1 MSTPPLERPLDQKL
15 SLRERK
21 KLKTR
26 RAIQEHALRLFRE
39 RGYDATTVEQIAEA
53 AEVSPST
60 FFRYYPTK
68 EDTVLS
74 DEYDSLIVESLRAQP
89 PELSPAA
96 AARNTLREIVGA
108 MLADDRERLLDRT
121 RLLLAVSALRARQW
135 DQMRESQ
142 DLLVDVLAERLGRPA
157 ADLKIRSFVAAI
169 LAVWETAIMAWV
181 GDDGRGDLLGMLDRG
196 IDFLAAGC
204 PSVMLAAQPP
214 PALRAASCGL
224 TRMAPQKLPK

>member
-157 ADLKIRSFVAAI
+157 ADLEIRSFVAAI

>member
-1 MSTPPLERPLDQKL
+1 LTDNRHMSTPPLERPIEEKL

-26 RAIQEHALRLFRE
+26 RAIQEHALRLFSE
-39 RGYDATTVEQIAEA
+39 QGYDATTVEQIAEA

-74 DEYDSLIVESLRAQP
+74 DEYDPLIVESLRAQP
-89 PELSPAA
+89 PELSPATA
-96 AARNTLREIVGA
+96 VRNTLREIVGA

-121 RLLLAVSALRARQW
+121 RLLLAVSTLRARQW
-135 DQMRESQ
+135 DQMRESR
-142 DLLVDVLAERLGRPA
+142 DLLVDVLAERLGRSP
-157 ADLKIRSFVAAI
+157 ADLEIRSFVAAI
-169 LAVWETAIMAWV
+169 LAVWETAVMAWV
-181 GDDGRGDLLGMLDRG
+181 EDDGRGDLLGMLDRG

-204 PSVMLAAQPP
+204 PL
-214 PALRAASCGL
+214 
-224 TRMAPQKLPK
+224 